1 MNILITGGTGS
12 FGRAVLK
19 ELLYQNKYDRI
30 IIFSRDELKQHELQ
44 QMYPEEKYPTV
55 RFFLGDVR
63 DVKRLKRAL
72 TGVDYV
78 IHAAALKQVPA
89 AEYNPT
95 EAIKTNITGAV
106 NLIEACIDCG
116 VKKVIAL
123 STDKAVNPINL
134 YGATKLCMEKL
145 LVAGNHYSG
154 KTLFSVVR
162 YGNVAG
168 SRGSVI
174 PLFKKQ
180 AETGCL
186 TVTHPDMTR
195 FWITLDKAV
204 EFVLLR
210 LGDMRGGEIFV
221 PMIPSMNMLDLA
233 ETMAPDANITM
244 TGIRPGEKMH
254 ETLISKDDAHR
265 VSEFDDYYTIHPDI
279 KFFGAE
285 QVKGENVPPDFEY
298 TSNGNTW
305 RMTEEDLRRIL

>member
-1 MNILITGGTGS
+1 MNVLISGGSGT
-12 FGRAVLK
+12 FGKAVLK
-19 ELLYQNKYDRI
+19 VLAHDKSCKRVVV
-30 IIFSRDELKQHELQ
+30 FSRDELKQSELQ
-44 QMYPEEKYPTV
+44 HMYPEDKYPTV
-55 RFFLGDVR
+55 RFFLGDIR
-63 DVKRLKRAL
+63 DSNRLKRAL
-72 TGVDYV
+72 KDIDHV

-95 EAIKTNITGAV
+95 EAIKTNIMGAV
-106 NLIEACIDCG
+106 NLIDACIDCG

-145 LVAGNHYSG
+145 LVAGNHYSN

-174 PLFKKQ
+174 PLFKRQ

-195 FWITLDKAV
+195 FWITIEKAV
-204 EFVLLR
+204 EFVLSR
-210 LGDMRGGEIFV
+210 LSDMQGGEIFV
-221 PMIPSMNMLDLA
+221 PTMPSMNILDLA
-233 ETMAPDANITM
+233 ETIAPSANITM

-265 VSEFDDYYTIHPDI
+265 VTAFNNYYAIHPDI
-279 KFFGAE
+279 KFFDSK
-285 QVKGENVPPDFEY
+285 QVEGENVPPDFEY
-298 TSNGNTW
+298 TSNGNEW
-305 RMTEEDLRRIL
+305 RMTQEDLRGII